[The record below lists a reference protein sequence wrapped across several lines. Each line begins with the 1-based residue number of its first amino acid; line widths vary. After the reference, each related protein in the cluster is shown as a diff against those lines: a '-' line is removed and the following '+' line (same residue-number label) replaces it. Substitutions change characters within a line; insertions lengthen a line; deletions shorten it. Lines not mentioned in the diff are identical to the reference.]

1 MAAPRKSQH
10 RSTASATK
18 ARAQSAQQHLG
29 HPTDSRVAQML
40 AGIRAAGLKLTPQR
54 VAIVQT
60 LADDP
65 THPTAQELFDR
76 LRAAMPTMSFA
87 TVYNTLAA
95 LTSAGLVGSLSL
107 APGAARFDPNR
118 VQHDHAVCDGCGL
131 VRDVMRQGPKAPGGA
146 ERQAGI
152 SGFFVHAVEHIY
164 RGLCATCASSR

>member
-1 MAAPRKSQH
+1 MAAPRKSQP
-10 RSTASATK
+10 RTTASAAKT
-18 ARAQSAQQHLG
+18 RPPGTERHLEQH
-29 HPTDSRVAQML
+29 TDSRVAQML

-118 VQHDHAVCDGCGL
+118 AQHDHAVCDGCGL
-131 VRDVMRQGPKAPGGA
+131 VRDVMRQEPEAPGRA

-152 SGFFVHAVEHIY
+152 AGFFVHAVEHIY